1 MGQANL
7 GEVTVSTD
15 AAAFAVP
22 LYGNVGLLVGDVVSV
37 RKLLASIL
45 ILSGDDAAYA
55 LAEHLGVGR
64 G

>member
-1 MGQANL
+1 
-7 GEVTVSTD
+7 
-15 AAAFAVP
+15 
-22 LYGNVGLLVGDVVSV
+22 LVGGVVSV

-55 LAEHLGVGR
+55 LAEHLGGGR